1 MRGNMGVGFMNL
13 LKENK
18 GIVISG
24 IILVL
29 LSVSFTGA
37 INFSHFH
44 SGSISELVVYFIR
57 VILRIGISIGV
68 FAFAYKYGREFVLK
82 YGWIFIPIG
91 IGVSTLCEGG
101 GYINIFNYG
110 IELAPLT
117 NTLAI
122 VGFASYFYKYCT
134 KSIIHTIIFW
144 MSSFIFLVALEQ
156 NYLTLI
162 LFAMIG
168 MILISARKN
177 NLISKKSVWILNI
190 VLYVTLTLRAIN
202 ITLMGIADLTN
213 LFYDSSYMAFIARS
227 TYMKIKW
234 FGAAVE
240 PWLIGGD
247 VAYYKLLWIFGL
259 FGIVAGM
266 VVFVTLAAFTFFVF
280 KKCFKNVKTDAMPI
294 AYATASILLVRFV
307 VSMLTNFGIVLDGL
321 FAPIPILSDGICGYI
336 AIFALVGLLLSKNEE
351 GTNDGIDK
359 ELTDMLDK
367 KTLSIL

>member
-1 MRGNMGVGFMNL
+1 MICDVI
-13 LKENK
+13 KKHK
-18 GIVISG
+18 GIAISG
-24 IILVL
+24 LLLIL
-29 LSVSFTGA
+29 LSFGFTA
-37 INFSHFH
+37 VINFSHFYDGNM
-44 SGSISELVVYFIR
+44 SGITGYFIR
-57 VILRIGISIGV
+57 TIARLGISVGI
-68 FAFAYKYGREFVLK
+68 FALAYKYGRGFVLK
-82 YGWIFIPIG
+82 YGWIFIPVG
-91 IGVSTLCEGG
+91 ILFSALYSGG

-144 MSSFIFLVALEQ
+144 MSNFIFLVALEQ

-190 VLYVTLTLRAIN
+190 VLYVALTLRAIN

-213 LFYDSSYMAFIARS
+213 LFYDSSYMAFIARC
-227 TYMKIKW
+227 TYMKMKW

-259 FGIVAGM
+259 FGIVAGV
-266 VVFVTLAAFTFFVF
+266 VVFTTFAAFTFFVC

-294 AYATASILLVRFV
+294 AYATASILLVRFI

-321 FAPIPILSDGICGYI
+321 FAPIPILSDGTCGYI
-336 AIFALVGLLLSKNEE
+336 AIFVLVGLLLSKTE
-351 GTNDGIDK
+351 GGIDDGINK
-359 ELTDMLDK
+359 NKRLTDM
-367 KTLSIL
+367 SH